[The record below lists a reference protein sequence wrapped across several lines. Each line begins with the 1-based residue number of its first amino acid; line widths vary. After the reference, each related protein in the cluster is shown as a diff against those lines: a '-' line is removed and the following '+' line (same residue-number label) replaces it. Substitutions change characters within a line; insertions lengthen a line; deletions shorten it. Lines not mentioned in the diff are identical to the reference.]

1 MTTLSKAAF
10 LVLQEVFFFY
20 SYLWLDLSLELIQS
34 AKIAK
39 NKEKINLYWDEFLIK
54 NSYGTNK

>member
-39 NKEKINLYWDEFLIK
+39 NKEKINLYWDEFLIE